1 MGSSTAVA
9 DGPRASRGWPAY
21 RTMWIFLLLGWT
33 VSAADRALT
42 GPVVTWMIDNKVG
55 FLQSA
60 TNPHALGGPIRG
72 LFFAGYMLTQWPG
85 GYLGDRYGHRTVIT
99 ISLIW
104 AGLATLLSGVL
115 SGLVLFIGIR
125 VLTGLGEGAFYSN
138 DRSLIAEKT
147 PVEKRSL
154 GMGVVITG
162 LAIGITAAI
171 LLTPQLIKLGGTV
184 FAAADAWR
192 MAFLVMG
199 AATLVVGTAVAVY
212 FRRQEPGL
220 PYGRAF
226 LHMAAYAAGGLAA
239 VMAVYRIGTSAGL
252 SALGTALVE
261 VALAVSLVTRL

>member
-1 MGSSTAVA
+1 MG
-9 DGPRASRGWPAY
+9 GRGLRAGGWPAY
-21 RTMWIFLLLGWT
+21 RTLWIFLLLGWT

-60 TNPHALGGPIRG
+60 ENPHALGGLIGG

-85 GYLGDRYGHRTVIT
+85 GCLGDRYGHRTIIT

-104 AGLATLLSGVL
+104 AGIATLLSGIL
-115 SGLVLFIGIR
+115 AGLVLFIGIR

-171 LLTPQLIKLGGTV
+171 LLTPHLIDLGASV
-184 FAAADAWR
+184 FSAEGAWR
-192 MAFLVMG
+192 MAFFVMG
-199 AATLVVGTAVAVY
+199 AGTLV
-212 FRRQEPGL
+212 
-220 PYGRAF
+220 
-226 LHMAAYAAGGLAA
+226 
-239 VMAVYRIGTSAGL
+239 
-252 SALGTALVE
+252 
-261 VALAVSLVTRL
+261 